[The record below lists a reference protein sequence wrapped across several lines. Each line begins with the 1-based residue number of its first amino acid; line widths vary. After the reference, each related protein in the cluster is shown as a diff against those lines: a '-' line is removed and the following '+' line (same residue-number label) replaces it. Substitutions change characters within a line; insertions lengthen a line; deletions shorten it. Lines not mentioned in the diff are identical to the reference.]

1 MKGVEL
7 PINILVVVAIAVI
20 VLLALVALY
29 FIGFGPFSTSISIEG
44 VKNAACSELV
54 RRGCVDLTNSIRTPS
69 FDSDGDGRVGIAG
82 TWVFGTSVC
91 NVLPPAVGAGDNLA
105 SLCNCSYS
113 RTTETDCKR
122 LCGCP

>member
-29 FIGFGPFSTSISIEG
+29 FIGFSPFSTSISIEG

-54 RRGCVDLTNSIRTPS
+54 RRGCADLTNTIGVN
-69 FDSDGDGRVGIAG
+69 FDADGDGDTGATG
-82 TWVFGTSVC
+82 TWVWRTSVC
-91 NVLPPAVGAGDNLA
+91 NVAVGAGDNLA

-113 RTTETDCKR
+113 RTSEADCKR

>member
-54 RRGCVDLTNSIRTPS
+54 RRGCVDLTNTIGVN
-69 FDSDGDGRVGIAG
+69 FDADGDGRVGGVG
-82 TWVFGTSVC
+82 TWTFLTSVC
-91 NVLPPAVGAGDNLA
+91 NVSPPAVGAGDNLA
-105 SLCNCSYS
+105 SLCECQYS
-113 RTTETDCKR
+113 RTSEAVCKR

>member
-7 PINILVVVAIAVI
+7 PINILVIVAIAVI

-29 FIGFGPFSTSISIEG
+29 FIGFSPFSTSISIEG

-54 RRGCVDLTNSIRTPS
+54 RRGCIDTTNTIQTPG
-69 FDSDGDGRVGIAG
+69 FDSDND
-82 TWVFGTSVC
+82 GTSGETAA
-91 NVLPPAVGAGDNLA
+91 NGDNLDK
-105 SLCNCSYS
+105 LCENFYN
-113 RTTETDCKR
+113 RINETDCKR